1 MKIETTQSGDTTTAT
16 VSGRVDSVNAS
27 DFEKELAN
35 IADSGATNIILDCSG
50 LSYISSA
57 GLRVLLITIRKLNQ
71 AGGKLGLANV
81 NSNIQEVLE
90 VSGFVM
96 LTKVF
101 DSVAAAQKALG

>member
-1 MKIETTQSGDTTTAT
+1 MKVETTQSGKTTTAT
-16 VSGRVDSVNAS
+16 VSGRVDSVNS
-27 DFEKELAN
+27 REFEKELGA
-35 IADSGATNIILDCSG
+35 IADAGATNIILDCSG

-71 AGGKLGLANV
+71 AGGQLSLANM
-81 NSNIQEVLE
+81 NPNIQEVLE

-101 DSVAAAQKALG
+101 DSVEDAQKAFK